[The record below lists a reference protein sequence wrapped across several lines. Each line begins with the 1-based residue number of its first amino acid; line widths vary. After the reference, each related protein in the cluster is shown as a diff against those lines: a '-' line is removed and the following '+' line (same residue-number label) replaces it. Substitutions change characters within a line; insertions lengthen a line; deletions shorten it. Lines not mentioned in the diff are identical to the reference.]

1 MASSDLLGT
10 LGRFLST
17 RVRKVPPSPRDL
29 EFLTQFRK
37 TVEEHLPDG
46 EFTTS
51 AAAADVE
58 MSRMHLNRK
67 LRALTGQST
76 HEFIQNMRLEAA
88 REMLARQVRI
98 GDIARAVGFR
108 SSSHFARVF
117 REKFGQ
123 PPSSFKP

>member
-10 LGRFLST
+10 LGRLLSP
-17 RVRKVPPSPRDL
+17 RGRKVPPFPGDL
-29 EFLTQFRK
+29 EFLAQFRK
-37 TVEEHLPDG
+37 TVEAHLPDG
-46 EFTTS
+46 GFTTS
-51 AAAADVE
+51 AAAAHAE

-88 REMLARQVRI
+88 REMLPRQLSI
-98 GDIARAVGFR
+98 GEIAQAVGFKSR
-108 SSSHFARVF
+108 SHFARVF
-117 REKFGQ
+117 RQKFGH